1 MRRAARGL
9 TAAPNAARA
18 ECTFHLEVLSS
29 DYGDD
34 ADRSVFWLTQ
44 EVLLDHA
51 PPVFPPLGPVV
62 LPVHFMGDAQKA
74 PLLRLSVA
82 AERLDAPQPPSA
94 PHVSPPYEPAYM
106 L

>member
-1 MRRAARGL
+1 M
-9 TAAPNAARA
+9 
-18 ECTFHLEVLSS
+18 EVLSS
-29 DYGDD
+29 DSGDD

-44 EVLLDHA
+44 EVLLDHTPA
-51 PPVFPPLGPVV
+51 VFPPLGPVV
-62 LPVHFMGDAQKA
+62 VPVHYMGDAQKA

-94 PHVSPPYEPAYM
+94 PHLSQPYEEAYM

>member
-1 MRRAARGL
+1 M
-9 TAAPNAARA
+9 
-18 ECTFHLEVLSS
+18 EVLSS

-51 PPVFPPLGPVV
+51 PAVFPPLGPVV
-62 LPVHFMGDAQKA
+62 VPVHFMGDAQKA

-82 AERLDAPQPPSA
+82 AERLNAPQPPSS
-94 PHVSPPYEPAYM
+94 PRMISPPYEEAYM
-106 L
+106 V